1 MFNALFSVQCYFI
14 RYFEGIINYLDAVL
28 PLNLISCDFIE
39 EKIEQGCFLCREDD
53 KENTKN
59 EHTPPTTSPFK
70 LLQSYTTLHLL
81 LIKYVCDVFLE
92 IHSNHIE
99 VLVELQR

>member
-1 MFNALFSVQCYFI
+1 MST
-14 RYFEGIINYLDAVL
+14 
-28 PLNLISCDFIE
+28 P
-39 EKIEQGCFLCREDD
+39 
-53 KENTKN
+53 
-59 EHTPPTTSPFK
+59 PPTTSPFK